1 MNIDDKAG
9 IVLKAMKYAE
19 RKHKGQVRKGS
30 GSPYFHH
37 PLMVSYIAANF
48 KKSKNLHTLIAAA
61 ILHDVVEDCDVNPH
75 TITKMFGMGVSK
87 LVFELTDD
95 KDEIKIIG
103 KVEYQKKKW
112 CGLSNYGLFLKLCDR
127 LANVSDNPKAQYI
140 DDTLTVLNNLMENRR
155 LTRSQRSVCD
165 EIYKVIDKFYMGA
178 NSSDVSRY
186 IEKRNGTK

>member
-61 ILHDVVEDCDVNPH
+61 ILHDVVEDCDVKPH

-95 KDEIKIIG
+95 KDEIKSIG

-112 CGLSNYGLFLKLCDR
+112 PGLSNYGLFLKLCDR
-127 LANVSDNPKAQYI
+127 LANVSDNPREQYKK
-140 DDTLTVLNNLMENRR
+140 DTVEVIENLRFERQLTK
-155 LTRSQRSVCD
+155 SQSSVVK
-165 EIYKVIDKFYMGA
+165 E
-178 NSSDVSRY
+178 
-186 IEKRNGTK
+186 IEKVLRT